1 MNETS
6 HLQDEMTWKRHTR
19 ALSVIAEVSA
29 VLFRS
34 NNLENKFPEVLESL
48 CYAVDVFCCALL
60 DVHKPVTPLRAHWTS
75 HENDDFDPAAALA
88 PFLDAIRKDPTHVFS
103 MTGVEIENSA
113 LPPISILV
121 LPVQGTLGCW
131 GSLALFD
138 KQNQL
143 SWLTTDFDLVQ
154 TTANLLGAAMERL
167 HYEKTLRLSEMRNRI
182 LVEALPDLLI
192 RADLSGRILDYSAHP
207 SHPLYLQR
215 ESVIGMSL
223 FKLWPP
229 DVVNMIMEPETQ
241 DTFVA
246 SHWVYGFSLPNH
258 QQVFEA
264 RLHPISP
271 EEALIIVRDITE
283 QARLDQMKSDFINR
297 ASHELRTPLT
307 AAMLMVELLRAG
319 GSEAEKA
326 EYLEAL
332 SSELTRQKQLVDQF
346 LMAGRL
352 ESGRMKIEPTP
363 MNLTPVLK
371 EAIQA
376 VKAIAGKRKIP
387 IELNLEAD
395 FIPILGDKSALSQ
408 VFINLINNAVK
419 YSPEGAA
426 VEVIAKTGG
435 REARVMVVDHGMGIP
450 PDDLPHLFERFFR
463 ARNVTVAEIPG
474 SGVGLYIVKS
484 IIDELGGR
492 IEVKSELN
500 RGTTFIV
507 SLLQPGGG
515 V

>member
-1 MNETS
+1 
-6 HLQDEMTWKRHTR
+6 
-19 ALSVIAEVSA
+19 
-29 VLFRS
+29 
-34 NNLENKFPEVLESL
+34 
-48 CYAVDVFCCALL
+48 
-60 DVHKPVTPLRAHWTS
+60 
-75 HENDDFDPAAALA
+75 
-88 PFLDAIRKDPTHVFS
+88 
-103 MTGVEIENSA
+103 
-113 LPPISILV
+113 
-121 LPVQGTLGCW
+121 
-131 GSLALFD
+131 
-138 KQNQL
+138 
-143 SWLTTDFDLVQ
+143 
-154 TTANLLGAAMERL
+154 
-167 HYEKTLRLSEMRNRI
+167 
-182 LVEALPDLLI
+182 
-192 RADLSGRILDYSAHP
+192 
-207 SHPLYLQR
+207 
-215 ESVIGMSL
+215 
-223 FKLWPP
+223 
-229 DVVNMIMEPETQ
+229 
-241 DTFVA
+241 
-246 SHWVYGFSLPNH
+246 
-258 QQVFEA
+258 
-264 RLHPISP
+264 
-271 EEALIIVRDITE
+271 
-283 QARLDQMKSDFINR
+283 
-297 ASHELRTPLT
+297 
-307 AAMLMVELLRAG
+307 
-319 GSEAEKA
+319 
-326 EYLEAL
+326 
-332 SSELTRQKQLVDQF
+332 
-346 LMAGRL
+346 
-352 ESGRMKIEPTP
+352 